1 MEESISGGRKKKYAR
16 PTINSYMYGNAKALS
31 CIGIL
36 SGDEGM
42 AMKYGM
48 RADTLKNL
56 VENELWRCV

>member
-1 MEESISGGRKKKYAR
+1 MPGRQSIVICMA
-16 PTINSYMYGNAKALS
+16 MLKALS

-56 VENELWRCV
+56 VENELWNTRHQFF

>member
-1 MEESISGGRKKKYAR
+1 
-16 PTINSYMYGNAKALS
+16 MYGNAKALS

-36 SGDEGM
+36 SCDEGM

-56 VENELWRCV
+56 VENELWNTRHQFL